1 MSATIEI
8 LIYRG
13 EKLLGKREFQ
23 GELVTIGTAADSSLR
38 FVGVP
43 GVAEHHAMVW
53 VENGGLTVAPSGG
66 TPILWNGAPVSVA
79 RPTQADFVSVGP
91 LRLQMRLHGAAAAA
105 VAPPPAAP
113 AAPPGRARHEEEEDE
128 PRTLV
133 VAQGAVRKSPGAATP
148 QGSGLAG
155 EGGIDKLLGMLEME
169 LAGTRPYVA
178 LPDGSPALER
188 VESRASVGDFEEA
201 TTRTSSPGRPVAGRV
216 EESVPAPR
224 GRQEPVFFPIGVDPH
239 GPTAVAAAP
248 RAPTPAP
255 PAAPPPPAPPPM
267 HMMPAPSPTPVMPA
281 PPPPAPAPAPAP
293 KPAKPPKAAKASI
306 PAEEPAPR
314 RQRQLPT
321 ERVPAIAPPPDASV
335 LAHDHD
341 DDDDHDED
349 EATFVEPFSMLE
361 QISADAGVAGGELAL
376 QVTVVRNRK
385 LSSYVTLDRGG
396 HFSPFHVGGAVV
408 RHRGDG
414 RAELATSPQRTIR
427 LRQSPS
433 DPAQEVGAS
442 GGAAVF
448 APGGSAIVR
457 DGGTDLVISFIRRPL
472 QGKEKAGSNTTTGA
486 TYGGGSLVVHMTVA
500 LVLTIMFGQSASL
513 EQAAQQQ
520 LGQEPPDIEVGV
532 TPPEPPPP
540 PPPPEAPTPEAVPT
554 PTAPPVTPMP
564 SVRTAVRRNV
574 APGNNAPPTDQPPPP
589 SAAEQAMAALE
600 SMSSASSSSTLRE
613 AIGSIDA
620 AASSGG
626 ASAVFRVAGPVGQ
639 LPGGAVR
646 IGRAGGGGGGPIE
659 TRDLNQVTKGGAIGG
674 VGPVQ
679 GTRNVRGRVSGA
691 GSRLGGQGTIDRAA
705 VQRVILSH
713 QGQIAACYER
723 ALLRDPGLAGRVVMA
738 WSITPS
744 GGVGN
749 VSVGQSSLS
758 NSAVT
763 SCISAAIR
771 GWRFPQPSG
780 GSVTVTFPYVFRP
793 VGM

>member
-13 EKLLGKREFQ
+13 DKLLGKREFQ

-43 GVAEHHAMVW
+43 GVAEHHAMAW

-66 TPILWNGAPVSVA
+66 MPILWNGAPVSVA

-91 LRLQMRLHGAAAAA
+91 LRLQMRLHGAAAVA
-105 VAPPPAAP
+105 VAPPPAPASPPRAP
-113 AAPPGRARHEEEEDE
+113 RHEEEEDE

-133 VAQGAVRKSPGAATP
+133 VAQSAVRRTPGTVTP
-148 QGSGLAG
+148 QAGGLAG

-188 VESRASVGDFEEA
+188 VEARATAGDFEE
-201 TTRTSSPGRPVAGRV
+201 TTMRTSSPGRPAAASARI

-248 RAPTPAP
+248 RAPAPP
-255 PAAPPPPAPPPM
+255 PAAPPPPAPVQ
-267 HMMPAPSPTPVMPA
+267 MMPAPAPVM
-281 PPPPAPAPAPAP
+281 PAPAPAP
-293 KPAKPPKAAKASI
+293 KASKPSKAARASI
-306 PAEEPAPR
+306 PADEPAPR
-314 RQRQLPT
+314 RQRRVPT

-341 DDDDHDED
+341 DDDHEED
-349 EATFVEPFSMLE
+349 EATFPEPFSMLE

-376 QVTVVRNRK
+376 QVTVVRNRR
-385 LSSYVTLDRGG
+385 LNSYVTLDRGG
-396 HFSPFHVGGAVV
+396 HFTPFHMGRAVV

-433 DPAQEVGAS
+433 DPAQEVEAS
-442 GGAAVF
+442 AGAAVF

-457 DGGTDLVISFIRRPL
+457 DSGTDLVISFIRRPL
-472 QGKEKAGSNTTTGA
+472 LGKERAGSNTTVGA

-513 EQAAQQQ
+513 RSAAEAQ

-540 PPPPEAPTPEAVPT
+540 PPPEAPTPEAVPT
-554 PTAPPVTPMP
+554 PTATPLTPMP
-564 SVRTAVRRNV
+564 NARTTVRRNV
-574 APGNNAPPTDQPPPP
+574 PNNTPPTDQPPPP
-589 SAAEQAMAALE
+589 SAAEEAMAALE
-600 SMSSASSSSTLRE
+600 RMSSASSSSTLRE

-639 LPGGAVR
+639 LPGGAIR

-691 GSRLGGQGTIDRAA
+691 GSRLGGQGSIDRAA

-723 ALLRDPGLAGRVVMA
+723 ALLRDPTLAGRVVMA

-793 VGM
+793 VGL

>member
-79 RPTQADFVSVGP
+79 RPATTDYVSVGP
-91 LRLQMRLHGAAAAA
+91 LRLQMRLHGVAGAVAAPP
-105 VAPPPAAP
+105 APPPRAP
-113 AAPPGRARHEEEEDE
+113 ARHDDDDDE

-133 VAQGAVRKSPGAATP
+133 ATQGVPRRGAAP
-148 QGSGLAG
+148 PPPAPPSGGGGLGS

-178 LPDGSPALER
+178 LPDGSPELDR
-188 VESRASVGDFEEA
+188 VETRARAGDFEEA
-201 TTRTSSPGRPVAGRV
+201 TTRTSSPGRAPAARV
-216 EESVPAPR
+216 EETVPAPR

-239 GPTAVAAAP
+239 GPTAVAQAP
-248 RAPTPAP
+248 RAPAPP
-255 PAAPPPPAPPPM
+255 PAAPPPAPAPIP
-267 HMMPAPSPTPVMPA
+267 MMPSPSPTPVMPMVA
-281 PPPPAPAPAPAP
+281 PPPPAPAPAPQAKASKVAKAP
-293 KPAKPPKAAKASI
+293 KLSI

-314 RQRQLPT
+314 TRHVPT
-321 ERVPAIAPPPDASV
+321 ERVQAIAPPPDPSRM
-335 LAHDHD
+335 HDED
-341 DDDDHDED
+341 DDDEDHED
-349 EATFVEPFSMLE
+349 EATFVEPFSLLE

-376 QVTVVRNRK
+376 QVTVVRSRK
-385 LSSYVTLDRGG
+385 LAGYVTLDRGG
-396 HFSPFHVGGAVV
+396 HFTPFHIGGAVV
-408 RHRGDG
+408 RHRADG
-414 RAELATSPQRTIR
+414 RAELATGAQRTIR

-433 DPAQEVGAS
+433 DPAQEVGAG

-457 DGGTDLVISFIRRPL
+457 DSGTDLVISFIRRPL
-472 QGKEKAGSNTTTGA
+472 QGKDKGGNNTTVGA

-513 EQAAQQQ
+513 ERAAQAQ
-520 LGQEPPDIEVGV
+520 LGQEPPEIEVGV

-540 PPPPEAPTPEAVPT
+540 PPPPPAPTPEAPPT
-554 PTAPPVTPMP
+554 PTATP
-564 SVRTAVRRNV
+564 V
-574 APGNNAPPTDQPPPP
+574 APTASARTPTRHVVANNNPAPQTEQPPQQ

-600 SMSSASSSSTLRE
+600 NMSSASSSSTLRE

-626 ASAVFRVAGPVGQ
+626 ANAVFRVAGPVGQ

-723 ALLRDPGLAGRVVMA
+723 ALLRDPALAGRVVMA

-771 GWRFPQPSG
+771 GWRFPQPQG

-793 VGM
+793 VGL